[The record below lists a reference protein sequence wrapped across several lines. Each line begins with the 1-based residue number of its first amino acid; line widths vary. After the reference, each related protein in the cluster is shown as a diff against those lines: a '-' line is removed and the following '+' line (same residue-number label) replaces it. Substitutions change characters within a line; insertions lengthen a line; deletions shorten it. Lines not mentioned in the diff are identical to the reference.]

1 MDLTY
6 TEYFNNYKQQIM
18 KKAIALTILLAAL
31 TSCGDSDTIQDIE
44 TPPGTG
50 TTPDTNPTPT
60 IISYSKNVKSIVDAN
75 CISCHS
81 SGKSAAFRPL
91 TTYAEVK
98 AAVENTNLLSR
109 IQLQSGQQGLM
120 PQGGRMS
127 QTNIDLIVKW
137 NTDGLK
143 EN

>member
-1 MDLTY
+1 
-6 TEYFNNYKQQIM
+6 M
-18 KKAIALTILLAAL
+18 KKAIAFTILLAAF
-31 TSCGDSDTIQDIE
+31 TSCSDSDTYQDIE
-44 TPPGTG
+44 KKPETGNPP
-50 TTPDTNPTPT
+50 TNPTDPT
-60 IISYSKNVKSIVDAN
+60 TPTTITYTKNVKSIIDAN
-75 CISCHS
+75 CISCHQN
-81 SGKSAAFRPL
+81 GRSAAFKPL

-98 AAVENTNLLSR
+98 AAVENAGLLNR
-109 IQLQSGQQGLM
+109 IQLQNGQQGIM

>member
-1 MDLTY
+1 
-6 TEYFNNYKQQIM
+6 M
-18 KKAIALTILLAAL
+18 KKTIALTILLAAL
-31 TSCGDSDTIQDIE
+31 TSCSSSDTYEDVAGPPT
-44 TPPGTG
+44 TPVTG
-50 TTPDTNPTPT
+50 TTPATT
-60 IISYSKNVKSIVDAN
+60 ISYTKNVKSIIDGN
-75 CISCHS
+75 CVSCHS
-81 SGKSAAFRPL
+81 SGRSAAFRPL

-98 AAVENTNLLSR
+98 AAVESAGLLNR

-127 QTNIDLIVKW
+127 QANIDLIVKW

>member
-1 MDLTY
+1 
-6 TEYFNNYKQQIM
+6 M
-18 KKAIALTILLAAL
+18 KKTIALTILLAAL
-31 TSCGDSDTIQDIE
+31 TSCSDSDTYQDVS
-44 TPPGTG
+44 TPSTTPGTG
-50 TTPDTNPTPT
+50 TSATT
-60 IISYSKNVKSIVDAN
+60 ISYTKNVKSIIDAN

-81 SGKSAAFRPL
+81 SGRSAAFKPL

-98 AAVENTNLLSR
+98 AAVENAGLLNR

>member
-1 MDLTY
+1 
-6 TEYFNNYKQQIM
+6 M
-18 KKAIALTILLAAL
+18 KKTIVLTFLLAAL
-31 TSCGDSDTIQDIE
+31 ASCSDSDTVQDIE
-44 TPPGTG
+44 TPTAP
-50 TTPDTNPTPT
+50 TNPTNPT
-60 IISYSKNVKSIVDAN
+60 DPTNPTNPTNPSTALTYNKDVKSIIDGN

-81 SGKSAAFRPL
+81 SGRSASFRPL
-91 TTYAEVK
+91 TTFAQVK
-98 AAVENTNLLSR
+98 AAIENSGLLNR

-127 QTNIDLIVKW
+127 QANIDIIVKW

>member
-1 MDLTY
+1 
-6 TEYFNNYKQQIM
+6 M
-18 KKAIALTILLAAL
+18 KKTIAFTILLAAL
-31 TSCGDSDTIQDIE
+31 ASCSDSDTYQDIS
-44 TPPGTG
+44 TPPTTPGTG
-50 TTPDTNPTPT
+50 TPTT
-60 IISYSKNVKSIVDAN
+60 TISYTKNVKSIIDGN
-75 CISCHS
+75 CVSCHS
-81 SGKSAAFRPL
+81 SGRSASFRPL

-98 AAVENTNLLSR
+98 TAVESAGLLSR

>member
-1 MDLTY
+1 
-6 TEYFNNYKQQIM
+6 M
-18 KKAIALTILLAAL
+18 KKTIALMILLAVF
-31 TSCGDSDTIQDIE
+31 TSCSDSDTVQEIE
-44 TPPGTG
+44 TPTNPN
-50 TTPDTNPTPT
+50 PTNPTT
-60 IISYSKNVKSIVDAN
+60 AISYSKDVKSIIDAN

-81 SGKSAAFRPL
+81 SGRSAAFRPL

-98 AAVENTNLLSR
+98 TAVENAGLLNR

-127 QTNIDLIVKW
+127 QANIDLIVKW

>member
-1 MDLTY
+1 
-6 TEYFNNYKQQIM
+6 M
-18 KKAIALTILLAAL
+18 KKVIALTILLAAL
-31 TSCGDSDTIQDIE
+31 TSCSDSDTIQDIE

-50 TTPDTNPTPT
+50 TPDPDPTAE
-60 IISYSKNVKSIVDAN
+60 ISYTKNVKSIIDAN
-75 CISCHS
+75 CIGCHS
-81 SGKSAAFRPL
+81 SGRSAAFRPL
-91 TTYAEVK
+91 TTFAEVK
-98 AAVENTNLLSR
+98 AAVENAGLLNR
-109 IQLQSGQQGLM
+109 IQLQNGQQGLM

>member
-1 MDLTY
+1 
-6 TEYFNNYKQQIM
+6 M
-18 KKAIALTILLAAL
+18 KKAIALIILLAAF
-31 TSCGDSDTIQDIE
+31 TSCSDSDTYQDIE
-44 TPPGTG
+44 TPPTTG
-50 TTPDTNPTPT
+50 NPNPNPNPEPAVALT
-60 IISYSKNVKSIVDAN
+60 YSKNVKSIIDAN
-75 CISCHS
+75 CIACHQ
-81 SGKSAAFRPL
+81 SGRSAGFRPL

-98 AAVENTNLLSR
+98 AAVETAGLLGR

-127 QTNIDLIVKW
+127 QANIDIVVKW